1 MNNNLLHLD
10 PQVTFTC
17 RACNN
22 VINIVLNLGVIR
34 GENYGRRVS
43 NGQLR
48 YLGLMIS
55 RCRHHPAQN
64 LHRLRQLRCK
74 LILALMSLLLLP
86 LWSGYR
92 GGPLA
97 LQFTRVVRLMAISST
112 HIIELPTLSF
122 QVRQGLEIHGCEEE
136 GRYEETKGESETWTV
151 QFNQR

>member
-1 MNNNLLHLD
+1 MNNNLLHRD

-34 GENYGRRVS
+34 GGNYGRRVS

-48 YLGLMIS
+48 YLGLMIC

-64 LHRLRQLRCK
+64 LHRLRQLRCQ
-74 LILALMSLLLLP
+74 LILALVSLLLLP

-92 GGPLA
+92 LPLV
-97 LQFTRVVRLMAISST
+97 LQFTPVVRLMAISST
-112 HIIELPTLSF
+112 HIIELPTLSS
-122 QVRQGLEIHGCEEE
+122 QVRQGLEIHCCEEE
-136 GRYEETKGESETWTV
+136 GRYEETKGEAETWTV